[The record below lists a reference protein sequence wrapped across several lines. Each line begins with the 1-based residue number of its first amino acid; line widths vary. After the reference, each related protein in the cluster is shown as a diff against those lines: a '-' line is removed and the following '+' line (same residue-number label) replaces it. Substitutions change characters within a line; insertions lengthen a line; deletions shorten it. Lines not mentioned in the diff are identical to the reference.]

1 MILTRTGLETEVL
14 MKGRIAIALM
24 LALPLILGGMLLGSG
39 ELEGAAKQVLTVK
52 QVKKGPASLD
62 DAVWQATEAIQ
73 IPFEGKEKFEGKKA
87 TVTTK
92 AVYTQDS
99 IYFLFK
105 WDDPTL
111 SVTKGAWKYDGQ
123 KWAHIKSN
131 EDRISLLFE
140 IERINKFATKG
151 CTVVCHVPQGAP
163 NAKDGKFGTS
173 SAAEKGDLWHWK
185 AARSDPAG
193 FADDTWVTV
202 ISEKEGGRKSD
213 AGSGG
218 DKKNMTE
225 DKSKPMYMLAPG
237 KKLGKHGVLLAADAV
252 EIADY
257 SVFKAG
263 DVVTYRMP
271 KQAEG
276 SRGDI
281 KAVSS
286 YADGGWIVMLL
297 RKLDTGN
304 EDDVALNPRKQY
316 SFAMALFDD
325 SGDEDSYDSEVL
337 TLQFKK

>member
-1 MILTRTGLETEVL
+1 MR
-14 MKGRIAIALM
+14 GRIAIALM
-24 LALPLILGGMLLGSG
+24 LALTLILGGMLLGSG
-39 ELEGAAKQVLTVK
+39 ELEGAAKQDLTVK
-52 QVKKGPASLD
+52 RVKKGPASLD
-62 DAVWQATEAIQ
+62 DAVWQTVTAIQ
-73 IPFEGKEKFEGKKA
+73 VPFEGKEKFEGKKA
-87 TVTTK
+87 TVATK
-92 AVYTQDS
+92 AVYTKDS
-99 IYFLFK
+99 VYFLFK

-123 KWAHIKSN
+123 KWTSIKSN

-140 IERINKFATKG
+140 INRINNYATKG

-202 ISEKEGGRKSD
+202 ISEKKGGRKSD

-218 DKKNMTE
+218 DKKNRTE

-257 SVFKAG
+257 SVFQAG

-271 KQAEG
+271 KKAEG

-281 KAVSS
+281 KADSR
-286 YADGGWIVMLL
+286 YGYDGWTVMLH

-304 EDDVALNPRKQY
+304 EDDVAFNPRKKY
-316 SFAMALFDD
+316 SFTMALFDD

>member
-1 MILTRTGLETEVL
+1 MR
-14 MKGRIAIALM
+14 GRIAITLM
-24 LALPLILGGMLLGSG
+24 LALTLVLGGMLLGSG

-52 QVKKGPASLD
+52 RVKKGPASLD
-62 DAVWQATEAIQ
+62 DAAWQTAKAIRV
-73 IPFEGKEKFEGKKA
+73 PFEGKEKFEGKKA

-92 AVYTQDS
+92 AVYTKDS

-131 EDRISLLFE
+131 EDRI
-140 IERINKFATKG
+140 
-151 CTVVCHVPQGAP
+151 
-163 NAKDGKFGTS
+163 
-173 SAAEKGDLWHWK
+173 LWHWK
-185 AARSDPAG
+185 GARSDPAG
-193 FADDTWVTV
+193 VADDTWVTM
-202 ISEKEGGRKSD
+202 ISEKKGGRKGD

-218 DKKNMTE
+218 DKKNITA

-237 KKLGKHGVLLAADAV
+237 KKLGKHGILLAADAV

-257 SVFKAG
+257 SVFQAG

-271 KQAEG
+271 KAAAG

-286 YADGGWIVMLL
+286 YADGGWTVMLH

-304 EDDVALNPRKQY
+304 EDDVAFNPRKKY
-316 SFAMALFDD
+316 SFAMALFDN
-325 SGDEDSYDSEVL
+325 SGDEDSYDSEVM

>member
-1 MILTRTGLETEVL
+1 MR
-14 MKGRIAIALM
+14 GRMVISLM
-24 LALPLILGGMLLGSG
+24 LALALVLGGMLLGTDG
-39 ELEGAAKQVLTVK
+39 LEAAAKQTLTAK
-52 QVKKGPASLD
+52 RVKKAPSGLD
-62 DAVWQATEAIQ
+62 DSVWQKAKAVRV
-73 IPFEGKEKFEGKKA
+73 PFEGKEKFEGKKA
-87 TVTTK
+87 SVTTK
-92 AVYTQDS
+92 AVYTSDG

-140 IERINKFATKG
+140 INRINKFATKG
-151 CTVVCHVPQGAP
+151 CTVVCHVPKGAP

-193 FADDTWVTV
+193 VADDTWLTV
-202 ISEKEGGRKSD
+202 ISEKKGGRKGD
-213 AGSGG
+213 TGSGG
-218 DKKNMTE
+218 DKKNITA
-225 DKSKPMYMLAPG
+225 DKSKPMYTLAPG
-237 KKLGKHGVLLAADAV
+237 KQLGKHGILLAADAV
-252 EIADY
+252 EITDY
-257 SVFKAG
+257 SVFEAG
-263 DVVTYRMP
+263 DVLTYRMP
-271 KQAEG
+271 KKGEG

-281 KAVSS
+281 KAVSR
-286 YADGGWIVMLL
+286 YAYGGWTVMLY

-304 EDDVALNPRKQY
+304 EDDVAFNPRKKY
-316 SFAMALFDD
+316 SFGMALFDN

>member
-1 MILTRTGLETEVL
+1 MRGK
-14 MKGRIAIALM
+14 MAMSLM
-24 LALPLILGGMLLGSG
+24 LALALALGSALLGTG
-39 ELEGAAKQVLTVK
+39 ELEGAAKQTVNAK
-52 QVKKGPASLD
+52 FVDKGPADLD
-62 DAVWQATEAIQ
+62 DSVWQQVQTVQ

-87 TVTTK
+87 TVATK
-92 AVYTQDS
+92 AVYTKDH

-111 SVTKGAWKYDGQ
+111 SVTKGAWKYEGNQ
-123 KWAHIKSN
+123 WTHIKSN

-140 IERINKFATKG
+140 INRINKFATKG
-151 CTVVCHVPQGAP
+151 CTVVCHVSKGAP

-202 ISEKEGGRKSD
+202 ISEKKGGRKSD
-213 AGSGG
+213 AGEGG
-218 DKKNMTE
+218 DMKNMTE

-237 KKLGKHGVLLAADAV
+237 KQPAKHGVILATDVAP
-252 EIADY
+252 ITDY
-257 SVFKAG
+257 SKFKQG
-263 DVVTYRMP
+263 DVITYRIP
-271 KQAEG
+271 KIPAG
-276 SRGDI
+276 SRADI
-281 KAVSS
+281 KALSS
-286 YADGGWIVMLL
+286 YGGGGWAVMLS

-304 EDDVALNPRKQY
+304 EDDVAFNPRKKY

-337 TLQFKK
+337 TLQFSK